1 MEIYFTI
8 LYLLSQ
14 LMRSIIISLWSW
26 LLEFRRDIP
35 LFRYP
40 GIPRSK
46 TKRLVFIIFK
56 SNDKNLSMSSSSAAG
71 VSRFRGAAGASP
83 PRRANRGPKAKQ
95 GLDEEAMEEIK
106 EAFNLFDTEGKGN
119 IDVRELK
126 AAFRALGFQVKKSE
140 IRQMFIDMDKD
151 LSSATVGF
159 DEFVEMVTPRM
170 LNRDSREEIMKVF
183 ALFDDDNTGAISFKN
198 LKRVATELG
207 ENLTDEELQEMVDE
221 ADRDGDGVINEE
233 EFYRV
238 MRKRENPLDE
248 IDSDDDF

>member
-1 MEIYFTI
+1 M
-8 LYLLSQ
+8 SVA
-14 LMRSIIISLWSW
+14 
-26 LLEFRRDIP
+26 
-35 LFRYP
+35 
-40 GIPRSK
+40 GGSK
-46 TKRLVFIIFK
+46 
-56 SNDKNLSMSSSSAAG
+56 
-71 VSRFRGAAGASP
+71 FRGTASNASHL
-83 PRRANRGPKAKQ
+83 RRAAVGGGRAGGGKGGK

-106 EAFNLFDTEGKGN
+106 EAFNLFDTEGKGS

-126 AAFRALGFQVKKSE
+126 AAFRALGFQVKKAE

-151 LSSATVGF
+151 LSSAMVTY

-170 LNRDSREEIMKVF
+170 QNRDSREEIMKVF
-183 ALFDDDNTGAISFKN
+183 ALFDDDNKGAISFKN

-207 ENLTDEELQEMVDE
+207 ENLTDEELQEMIDE

>member
-1 MEIYFTI
+1 LNCAQIKINSSITI
-8 LYLLSQ
+8 TSA
-14 LMRSIIISLWSW
+14 R
-26 LLEFRRDIP
+26 
-35 LFRYP
+35 
-40 GIPRSK
+40 
-46 TKRLVFIIFK
+46 
-56 SNDKNLSMSSSSAAG
+56 MSVSGGS
-71 VSRFRGAAGASP
+71 SRFRGTNASPLRKAAAGGGRSGGGKG
-83 PRRANRGPKAKQ
+83 NK

-126 AAFRALGFQVKKSE
+126 AAFRALGFQVKKAE

-151 LSSATVGF
+151 LSAALVTY

-170 LNRDSREEIMKVF
+170 QNRDSREEIMKVF
-183 ALFDDDNTGAISFKN
+183 ALFDDDNKGAISFKN

-207 ENLTDEELQEMVDE
+207 ENLTDEELQEMIDE

>member
-1 MEIYFTI
+1 M
-8 LYLLSQ
+8 
-14 LMRSIIISLWSW
+14 
-26 LLEFRRDIP
+26 
-35 LFRYP
+35 
-40 GIPRSK
+40 
-46 TKRLVFIIFK
+46 
-56 SNDKNLSMSSSSAAG
+56 
-71 VSRFRGAAGASP
+71 SRFRGSAGLSP
-83 PRRANRGPKAKQ
+83 PRRGARGAKPKQ

-126 AAFRALGFQVKKSE
+126 AAFRALGFQVKKAE

-151 LSSATVGF
+151 LSSATITF

-170 LNRDSREEIMKVF
+170 QNRDSREEIMKVF

-207 ENLTDEELQEMVDE
+207 ENLTDEELQEMIDE

-238 MRKRENPLDE
+238 MR
-248 IDSDDDF
+248 

>member
-1 MEIYFTI
+1 
-8 LYLLSQ
+8 
-14 LMRSIIISLWSW
+14 
-26 LLEFRRDIP
+26 
-35 LFRYP
+35 
-40 GIPRSK
+40 
-46 TKRLVFIIFK
+46 
-56 SNDKNLSMSSSSAAG
+56 MSVAG
-71 VSRFRGAAGASP
+71 GASRFRQSTALSP
-83 PRRANRGPKAKQ
+83 PRRGRAPANKSKQ
-95 GLDEEAMEEIK
+95 GLDEEAMEEIR

-140 IRQMFIDMDKD
+140 IRQMFVDMDKD
-151 LSSATVGF
+151 LSSATISF
-159 DEFVEMVTPRM
+159 DEFVEMVTPKM
-170 LNRDSREEIMKVF
+170 QNRDSREEIMKVF
-183 ALFDDDNTGAISFKN
+183 ALFDDDNSGSISFRN

-207 ENLTDEELQEMVDE
+207 ENLTDEELQEMIDE

>member
-1 MEIYFTI
+1 M
-8 LYLLSQ
+8 
-14 LMRSIIISLWSW
+14 
-26 LLEFRRDIP
+26 
-35 LFRYP
+35 
-40 GIPRSK
+40 
-46 TKRLVFIIFK
+46 
-56 SNDKNLSMSSSSAAG
+56 SNIGASS
-71 VSRFRGAAGASP
+71 SRFRGSSAALSP
-83 PRRANRGPKAKQ
+83 PRRGARGAKPKQ

-106 EAFNLFDTEGKGN
+106 EAFNLFDTEGKGT

-126 AAFRALGFQVKKSE
+126 AAFRALGFQVKKAE
-140 IRQMFIDMDKD
+140 IRQTFIDMDKD
-151 LSSATVGF
+151 LASATVTF

-183 ALFDDDNTGAISFKN
+183 SLFDDDSSGAISFKN

-207 ENLTDEELQEMVDE
+207 ENLTDEELQEMIDE
-221 ADRDGDGVINEE
+221 ADRDGDGLINEE

>member
-1 MEIYFTI
+1 
-8 LYLLSQ
+8 
-14 LMRSIIISLWSW
+14 
-26 LLEFRRDIP
+26 
-35 LFRYP
+35 
-40 GIPRSK
+40 
-46 TKRLVFIIFK
+46 
-56 SNDKNLSMSSSSAAG
+56 MSVAG
-71 VSRFRGAAGASP
+71 GASRFNRQSTALSP
-83 PRRANRGPKAKQ
+83 PRRGRPPAKSKQ
-95 GLDEEAMEEIK
+95 GLDEEAMEEIR

-140 IRQMFIDMDKD
+140 IRQMFVDMDKD
-151 LSSATVGF
+151 LSSATISF
-159 DEFVEMVTPRM
+159 DEFVEMVTPKM
-170 LNRDSREEIMKVF
+170 QNRDSREEIMKVF
-183 ALFDDDNTGAISFKN
+183 ALFDDDNSGSISFRN

>member
-1 MEIYFTI
+1 M
-8 LYLLSQ
+8 
-14 LMRSIIISLWSW
+14 
-26 LLEFRRDIP
+26 
-35 LFRYP
+35 
-40 GIPRSK
+40 
-46 TKRLVFIIFK
+46 
-56 SNDKNLSMSSSSAAG
+56 SAASAASM
-71 VSRFRGAAGASP
+71 SRFRGAAALSP
-83 PRRANRGPKAKQ
+83 PRRGARGAKPKQ
-95 GLDEEAMEEIK
+95 GLDDEAMEEIK

-126 AAFRALGFQVKKSE
+126 AAFRALGFQVKKAE

-151 LSSATVGF
+151 LSSATITF

-170 LNRDSREEIMKVF
+170 QNRDSREEIMKVF

-207 ENLTDEELQEMVDE
+207 ENLTDEELQEMIDE

>member
-1 MEIYFTI
+1 MA
-8 LYLLSQ
+8 S
-14 LMRSIIISLWSW
+14 SI
-26 LLEFRRDIP
+26 
-35 LFRYP
+35 
-40 GIPRSK
+40 
-46 TKRLVFIIFK
+46 
-56 SNDKNLSMSSSSAAG
+56 SST
-71 VSRFRGAAGASP
+71 SRFRGAAALSP
-83 PRRANRGPKAKQ
+83 PRRGRPAAKTKQ

-106 EAFNLFDTEGKGN
+106 EAFNLFDTEGKGT

-126 AAFRALGFQVKKSE
+126 AAFRALGFQVKKAE
-140 IRQMFIDMDKD
+140 IRQTFIDMDKD
-151 LSSATVGF
+151 LSSATVTF

-170 LNRDSREEIMKVF
+170 QNRDSREEIMKVF

-207 ENLTDEELQEMVDE
+207 ENLTDEELQEMIDE

>member
-1 MEIYFTI
+1 MAST
-8 LYLLSQ
+8 
-14 LMRSIIISLWSW
+14 
-26 LLEFRRDIP
+26 
-35 LFRYP
+35 
-40 GIPRSK
+40 GAA
-46 TKRLVFIIFK
+46 
-56 SNDKNLSMSSSSAAG
+56 SM
-71 VSRFRGAAGASP
+71 SRFRGSAGLSP
-83 PRRANRGPKAKQ
+83 PRRGARGAKPKQ

-126 AAFRALGFQVKKSE
+126 AAFRALGFQVKKAE

-151 LSSATVGF
+151 LSSATITF

-170 LNRDSREEIMKVF
+170 QNRDSREEIMKVF

-207 ENLTDEELQEMVDE
+207 ENLTDEELQEMIDE

>member
-1 MEIYFTI
+1 
-8 LYLLSQ
+8 
-14 LMRSIIISLWSW
+14 
-26 LLEFRRDIP
+26 
-35 LFRYP
+35 
-40 GIPRSK
+40 
-46 TKRLVFIIFK
+46 
-56 SNDKNLSMSSSSAAG
+56 MSSSSAASA
-71 VSRFRGAAGASP
+71 SRFRGAAGLSP
-83 PRRANRGPKAKQ
+83 PRRGARGPKPKQ

>member
-1 MEIYFTI
+1 M
-8 LYLLSQ
+8 SA
-14 LMRSIIISLWSW
+14 SGAS
-26 LLEFRRDIP
+26 
-35 LFRYP
+35 
-40 GIPRSK
+40 
-46 TKRLVFIIFK
+46 
-56 SNDKNLSMSSSSAAG
+56 SM
-71 VSRFRGAAGASP
+71 SRFRGPAANSSP
-83 PRRANRGPKAKQ
+83 PRRAAAGGVRGGKGKQ
-95 GLDEEAMEEIK
+95 GGLDEEAMEEIK
-106 EAFNLFDTEGKGN
+106 EAFNLFDTEGKGS

-126 AAFRALGFQVKKSE
+126 AAFRALGFQVKKVE

-151 LSSATVGF
+151 LSSAMVTY

-170 LNRDSREEIMKVF
+170 QTRDSREEIMKVF

-207 ENLTDEELQEMVDE
+207 ENLTDEELQEMIDE